1 MTNEP
6 TTDDEVVDEQAEEDE
21 LFDAIREGVPDP
33 INMLAVLR
41 SELGAAKGTHRMR
54 TMSVSALRFTPML
67 SIEIH

>member
-1 MTNEP
+1 MTSEP
-6 TTDDEVVDEQAEEDE
+6 TTDDEVVDEADEEA
-21 LFDAIREGVPDP
+21 LFDVVREAMPDP

-41 SELGAAKGTHRMR
+41 SEMGIAKGTHRMR